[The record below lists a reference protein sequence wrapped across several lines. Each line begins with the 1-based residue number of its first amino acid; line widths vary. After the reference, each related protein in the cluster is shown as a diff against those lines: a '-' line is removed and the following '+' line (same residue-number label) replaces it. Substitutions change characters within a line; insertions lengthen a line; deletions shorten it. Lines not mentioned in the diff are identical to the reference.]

1 MDRWYLGQPITHGRL
16 PDGTSHSI
24 NVARAMN
31 YGVKDFR
38 IMVLKRAIELARD
51 GVEILP
57 VYQK

>member
-1 MDRWYLGQPITHGRL
+1 MNRWYLGQPLTHGRL
-16 PDGTSHSI
+16 PEGTSRSI

-31 YGVKDFR
+31 YGWKEMR
-38 IMVLKRAIELARD
+38 IATLKRAIELARD